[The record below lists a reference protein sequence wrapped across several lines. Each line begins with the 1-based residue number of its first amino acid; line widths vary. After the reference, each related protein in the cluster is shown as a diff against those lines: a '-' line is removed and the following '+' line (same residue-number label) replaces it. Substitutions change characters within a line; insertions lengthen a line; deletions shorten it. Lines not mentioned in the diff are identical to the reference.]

1 MYFNIAGNSKWVHAM
16 EWSGQKDFGAA
27 ATVPFKVDGAETGQI
42 KSHGPLTF
50 LKVSFCLFLEYV
62 CLSVHAMLSNFEIF
76 SAFFKTNFEI
86 FFCIFQNKQ
95 VHDAGHMVPMDQP
108 KASLQMLQSWMH
120 GKLAMTWTDEK
131 IYPK

>member
-86 FFCIFQNKQ
+86 FFAFFKTSRFMMLVIWFPWISLKLRYKCSR
-95 VHDAGHMVPMDQP
+95 AGCKGNLP
-108 KASLQMLQSWMH
+108 
-120 GKLAMTWTDEK
+120 
-131 IYPK
+131 